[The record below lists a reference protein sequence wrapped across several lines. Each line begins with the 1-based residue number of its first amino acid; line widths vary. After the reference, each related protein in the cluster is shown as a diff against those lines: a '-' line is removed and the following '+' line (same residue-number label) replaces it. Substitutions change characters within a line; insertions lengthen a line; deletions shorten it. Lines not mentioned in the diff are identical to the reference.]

1 MLHSSATMLSERIF
15 DLSPNACKV
24 LLFIVDN
31 RGELTISGRALAK
44 AVGMTHKQVRTAI
57 GSLIKK
63 GLMAQYVA
71 QPSAQCQPI
80 STFCITDSYADVLMM
95 VWHNKGHNE
104 RHTVEKEKTNE
115 KENSPLIYPPYKE
128 KENKKEKE
136 LLLLTPSQSSGEKK
150 QLTLDK
156 IEQLRNEVETSQI
169 KIEQYCKLLGL
180 DRITFIRL
188 ANEVL
193 DEWLINEDIDI
204 TWKHLTNHMRV
215 KLRNEQR
222 QPVSRQEKRDRWRQ
236 QLAAISQEAITNL
249 QNSKT

>member
-1 MLHSSATMLSERIF
+1 MTTESMLHSSATMQSERIF

-71 QPSAQCQPI
+71 QYAAQCQPI
-80 STFCITDSYADVLMM
+80 STFFITDSYVDVLKR
-95 VWHNKGHNE
+95 VRHNEGHNE
-104 RHTVEKEKTNE
+104 GHTTEKEKTNE
-115 KENSPLIYPPYKE
+115 KENSPLIYSPYKE

-136 LLLLTPSQSSGEKK
+136 LLLLTPSQSSGEQK

-193 DEWLINEDIDI
+193 DEWLINEDTDI

-215 KLRNEQR
+215 KLRNNPKPDRNEWKR
-222 QPVSRQEKRDRWRQ
+222 QIMSIAQ
-236 QLAAISQEAITNL
+236 QTIDNIN
-249 QNSKT
+249 NR

>member
-1 MLHSSATMLSERIF
+1 MQYEKTY

-71 QPSAQCQPI
+71 QSAAQHQPI
-80 STFCITDSYADVLMM
+80 STFCITDSYADVLKR
-95 VWHNKGHNE
+95 VRHNEGHNKGH
-104 RHTVEKEKTNE
+104 TTEKEKTNE
-115 KENSPLIYPPYKE
+115 KENFPLTIPYKE

-136 LLLLTPSQSSGEKK
+136 LLLLTPSQSSGEQK

-169 KIEQYCKLLGL
+169 KIEQYCRLLGL
-180 DRITFIRL
+180 DRLTFIRL

-193 DEWLINEDIDI
+193 DEWLINEDTDI

-215 KLRNEQR
+215 KLRNNPKPDRNEWKR
-222 QPVSRQEKRDRWRQ
+222 QIMSIAQ
-236 QLAAISQEAITNL
+236 QTIDNIN
-249 QNSKT
+249 NR